1 MTAVSIEGKTV
12 VITGAAS
19 GIGRALAL
27 GFARD
32 GAHVIA
38 TDVNEAGL
46 REIASANIATLAVD
60 VSRDADVKRM
70 VAFATEQTGR
80 LDVLFNN
87 AGLGGARPI
96 EQIEDDMFERY
107 IRVHLFG
114 AYYGLRAALPMM
126 RTQGF
131 GRVINTLSR
140 HAGQRARGFSA
151 YASAKAGMLALT
163 RVAAAEV
170 LGVDILVNG
179 MIPGPTRS
187 GMMKGDNLQ
196 EPEAVYPGA
205 LWLAT
210 LPAGGPNGKVFW
222 NKREIDLFAPEAGAG
237 AKQGEAKSG
246 AA

>member
-1 MTAVSIEGKTV
+1 MAAPAIEGKTL

-27 GFARD
+27 GFASD
-32 GAHVIA
+32 GARVIA
-38 TDVNEAGL
+38 SDINEPAL
-46 REIASANIATLAVD
+46 REIASERIATLAVD
-60 VSRDADVKRM
+60 VGRDEDVRGM
-70 VAFATEQTGR
+70 IAFAQKSTGR
-80 LDVLFNN
+80 VDVLFNN
-87 AGLGGARPI
+87 AGLGGANLI

-114 AYYGLRAALPMM
+114 AYYGTRAALKVM
-126 RTQGF
+126 RQQGF

-140 HAGQRARGFSA
+140 HAGQRAKGFAA

-163 RVAAAEV
+163 RVTSAEV
-170 LGVDILVNG
+170 AGVDILVNG

-187 GMMKGDNLQ
+187 GMMTGDNLQ
-196 EPEAVYPGA
+196 APEAVYPGA

-222 NKREIDLFAPEAGAG
+222 NRKETDLFAPEAGAKAG
-237 AKQGEAKSG
+237 N
-246 AA
+246 

>member
-1 MTAVSIEGKTV
+1 MAASAIEGKTV

-27 GFARD
+27 GFAGD
-32 GAHVIA
+32 GARVVA
-38 TDVNEAGL
+38 TDINAAAL
-46 REIASANIATLAVD
+46 SEIASDRIATLAVD
-60 VSRDADVKRM
+60 VSSDDDVKRM
-70 VAFATEQTGR
+70 MAFALADTGR
-80 LDVLFNN
+80 VDVLFNN
-87 AGLGGARPI
+87 AGLGGAKPI
-96 EQIEDDMFERY
+96 EQIDDDMFERY

-114 AYYGLRAALPMM
+114 AYYGTRAALKVM
-126 RTQGF
+126 RRQGS
-131 GRVINTLSR
+131 GRIVNTLSR
-140 HAGQRARGFSA
+140 HAGQRARGFVA

-170 LGVDILVNG
+170 AGADILVNG
-179 MIPGPTRS
+179 MIPGPTKS

-222 NKREIDLFAPEAGAG
+222 NRKEIDLFAPEANASVTT
-237 AKQGEAKSG
+237 ES
-246 AA
+246 